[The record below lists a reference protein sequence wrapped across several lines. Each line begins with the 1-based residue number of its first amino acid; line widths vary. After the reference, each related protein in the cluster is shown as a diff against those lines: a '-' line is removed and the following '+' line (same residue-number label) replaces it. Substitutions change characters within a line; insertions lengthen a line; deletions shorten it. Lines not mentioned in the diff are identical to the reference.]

1 MAKKSE
7 TRTESHEVVTHNEA
21 PTDNN
26 TTGAAKTAGAASNK
40 PIRVFR
46 LRGVK
51 AAIFEN
57 HAAENVFYKV
67 SLQKIYREGEEWRTT
82 TSLGRD
88 DLPVARLLLDRA
100 WEFILETE
108 AQPATDGGSSHG

>member
-1 MAKKSE
+1 MAKKGE
-7 TRTESHEVVTHNEA
+7 TRTEGHSVGHSERDADGNNV
-21 PTDNN
+21 N
-26 TTGAAKTAGAASNK
+26 TTKTTNTASNK

-57 HAAENVFYKV
+57 HAADNVFHKV
-67 SLQKIYREGEEWRTT
+67 SLQKIYREGEEWKTT
-82 TSLGRD
+82 SSLGRD

-108 AQPATDGGSSHG
+108 ASRASSGAEG